1 MAVNLDSDVA
11 SGLYN
16 ASLAT
21 QAGAKSDNSTLST
34 DDFWKLIAAELKYQD
49 MSNPMDNAAM
59 MEQITQMSNMST
71 MNSMATAISN
81 FSTVINNLSSVTLT
95 TYSTGLLGREV
106 TVVTKTDED
115 GKVVETKKGIVTGV
129 DLTGATSV
137 YVDGKKYELSSI
149 MAIGDV
155 PKVDTDDK
163 TDSTDKTEDTDDKT
177 DSTDKTEGTD
187 DKTQALKLQ
196 SASLQLQKTADT
208 TAGVQFSDRL
218 LQEAQK
224 AQSVQFSKHA
234 ARRVQERGINMT
246 DNLLNDLNQAV
257 QKARAKG
264 ARDVVIIGESGA
276 FIVNVPNNVVVTTM
290 SGTEM
295 KENIFTNI
303 DSAVLM

>member
-1 MAVNLDSDVA
+1 MAVNLNSDVA
-11 SGLYN
+11 KGLYN
-16 ASLAT
+16 ANLTT
-21 QAGAKSDNSTLST
+21 QAEAKSDKSTLST
-34 DDFWKLIAAELKYQD
+34 DDFWTLIAAELKYQD

-71 MNSMATAISN
+71 MNSMATAIAN

-106 TVVTKTDED
+106 TVVTKTDEE

-187 DKTQALKLQ
+187 DKTQ
-196 SASLQLQKTADT
+196 D
-208 TAGVQFSDRL
+208 
-218 LQEAQK
+218 
-224 AQSVQFSKHA
+224 SK
-234 ARRVQERGINMT
+234 
-246 DNLLNDLNQAV
+246 
-257 QKARAKG
+257 K
-264 ARDVVIIGESGA
+264 
-276 FIVNVPNNVVVTTM
+276 
-290 SGTEM
+290 
-295 KENIFTNI
+295 
-303 DSAVLM
+303 

>member
-1 MAVNLDSDVA
+1 MAVNLNSDVA
-11 SGLYN
+11 KGLFN
-16 ASLAT
+16 SNLTT
-21 QAGAKSDNSTLST
+21 QAEAKSDKSTLST
-34 DDFWKLIAAELKYQD
+34 DDFWKLISAELKYQD

-177 DSTDKTEGTD
+177 DSTDKTEGTG
-187 DKTQALKLQ
+187 DKTQ
-196 SASLQLQKTADT
+196 D
-208 TAGVQFSDRL
+208 
-218 LQEAQK
+218 
-224 AQSVQFSKHA
+224 SK
-234 ARRVQERGINMT
+234 
-246 DNLLNDLNQAV
+246 
-257 QKARAKG
+257 K
-264 ARDVVIIGESGA
+264 
-276 FIVNVPNNVVVTTM
+276 
-290 SGTEM
+290 
-295 KENIFTNI
+295 
-303 DSAVLM
+303 

>member
-1 MAVNLDSDVA
+1 MAVNLNSDVA
-11 SGLYN
+11 KGLYN
-16 ASLAT
+16 ANLAT
-21 QAGAKSDNSTLST
+21 QAEAKSDKSTLST
-34 DDFWKLIAAELKYQD
+34 DDFWTLIAAELKYQD

-106 TVVTKTDED
+106 TVVTKTDEE

-177 DSTDKTEGTD
+177 DSTDKTEGTG
-187 DKTQALKLQ
+187 DKTQ
-196 SASLQLQKTADT
+196 D
-208 TAGVQFSDRL
+208 
-218 LQEAQK
+218 
-224 AQSVQFSKHA
+224 SK
-234 ARRVQERGINMT
+234 
-246 DNLLNDLNQAV
+246 
-257 QKARAKG
+257 K
-264 ARDVVIIGESGA
+264 
-276 FIVNVPNNVVVTTM
+276 
-290 SGTEM
+290 
-295 KENIFTNI
+295 
-303 DSAVLM
+303 

>member
-1 MAVNLDSDVA
+1 MAVNLNSDVA
-11 SGLYN
+11 KGLFN
-16 ASLAT
+16 SNLTT
-21 QAGAKSDNSTLST
+21 QAEAKSDKSTLST
-34 DDFWKLIAAELKYQD
+34 DDFWKLISAELKYQD

-106 TVVTKTDED
+106 TVVTKTDEE
-115 GKVVETKKGIVTGV
+115 GKVVETKKGVVTGV

-177 DSTDKTEGTD
+177 DSTDKTEGTG
-187 DKTQALKLQ
+187 DKTQ
-196 SASLQLQKTADT
+196 D
-208 TAGVQFSDRL
+208 
-218 LQEAQK
+218 
-224 AQSVQFSKHA
+224 SK
-234 ARRVQERGINMT
+234 
-246 DNLLNDLNQAV
+246 
-257 QKARAKG
+257 K
-264 ARDVVIIGESGA
+264 
-276 FIVNVPNNVVVTTM
+276 
-290 SGTEM
+290 
-295 KENIFTNI
+295 
-303 DSAVLM
+303 

>member
-1 MAVNLDSDVA
+1 MAVNLNSDVA
-11 SGLYN
+11 KGLFN
-16 ASLAT
+16 SNLTT
-21 QAGAKSDNSTLST
+21 QAEAKSDKSTLST
-34 DDFWKLIAAELKYQD
+34 DDFWKLISAELKYQD

-106 TVVTKTDED
+106 TVVTKTDEE
-115 GKVVETKKGIVTGV
+115 GKVTETKKGIVTGV
-129 DLTGATSV
+129 DLTGVTSV

-187 DKTQALKLQ
+187 DKTQ
-196 SASLQLQKTADT
+196 D
-208 TAGVQFSDRL
+208 
-218 LQEAQK
+218 
-224 AQSVQFSKHA
+224 SK
-234 ARRVQERGINMT
+234 
-246 DNLLNDLNQAV
+246 
-257 QKARAKG
+257 K
-264 ARDVVIIGESGA
+264 
-276 FIVNVPNNVVVTTM
+276 
-290 SGTEM
+290 
-295 KENIFTNI
+295 
-303 DSAVLM
+303 

>member
-1 MAVNLDSDVA
+1 MS
-11 SGLYN
+11 
-16 ASLAT
+16 SLALV
-21 QAGAKSDNSTLST
+21 DVILSASSIT
-34 DDFWKLIAAELKYQD
+34 FWTLIAAELKYQD

-106 TVVTKTDED
+106 TVVTKTDEE
-115 GKVVETKKGIVTGV
+115 GKVTETKKGIVTGV

-177 DSTDKTEGTD
+177 DSTDKTEGTG
-187 DKTQALKLQ
+187 DKTQ
-196 SASLQLQKTADT
+196 D
-208 TAGVQFSDRL
+208 
-218 LQEAQK
+218 
-224 AQSVQFSKHA
+224 SK
-234 ARRVQERGINMT
+234 
-246 DNLLNDLNQAV
+246 
-257 QKARAKG
+257 K
-264 ARDVVIIGESGA
+264 
-276 FIVNVPNNVVVTTM
+276 
-290 SGTEM
+290 
-295 KENIFTNI
+295 
-303 DSAVLM
+303 

>member
-1 MAVNLDSDVA
+1 MAVNLNSDVA
-11 SGLYN
+11 KGLFN
-16 ASLAT
+16 SNLTT
-21 QAGAKSDNSTLST
+21 QAEAKSDKSTLST
-34 DDFWKLIAAELKYQD
+34 DDFWKLISAELKYQD

-106 TVVTKTDED
+106 TVVTKTDEE

-187 DKTQALKLQ
+187 DKTQ
-196 SASLQLQKTADT
+196 D
-208 TAGVQFSDRL
+208 
-218 LQEAQK
+218 
-224 AQSVQFSKHA
+224 SK
-234 ARRVQERGINMT
+234 
-246 DNLLNDLNQAV
+246 
-257 QKARAKG
+257 K
-264 ARDVVIIGESGA
+264 
-276 FIVNVPNNVVVTTM
+276 
-290 SGTEM
+290 
-295 KENIFTNI
+295 
-303 DSAVLM
+303 

>member
-1 MAVNLDSDVA
+1 MAVNLDSNVA
-11 SGLYN
+11 QGLFN
-16 ASLAT
+16 SNLTT
-21 QAGAKSDNSTLST
+21 QAEAKSDKSTLST
-34 DDFWKLIAAELKYQD
+34 DDFWTLIAAELKYQD

-106 TVVTKTDED
+106 TVVTKTDEE
-115 GKVVETKKGIVTGV
+115 GKVVETKKGVVTGV

-177 DSTDKTEGTD
+177 DSTDKTEGTG
-187 DKTQALKLQ
+187 DKTQ
-196 SASLQLQKTADT
+196 D
-208 TAGVQFSDRL
+208 
-218 LQEAQK
+218 
-224 AQSVQFSKHA
+224 SK
-234 ARRVQERGINMT
+234 
-246 DNLLNDLNQAV
+246 
-257 QKARAKG
+257 K
-264 ARDVVIIGESGA
+264 
-276 FIVNVPNNVVVTTM
+276 
-290 SGTEM
+290 
-295 KENIFTNI
+295 
-303 DSAVLM
+303 

>member
-1 MAVNLDSDVA
+1 MAVNLNSDVA

-16 ASLAT
+16 ANLAT
-21 QAGAKSDNSTLST
+21 QAEAKSDKSTLST
-34 DDFWKLIAAELKYQD
+34 DDFWKLISAELKYQD

-106 TVVTKTDED
+106 TVVTKTDEE
-115 GKVVETKKGIVTGV
+115 GKVVETKKGVVTGV

-187 DKTQALKLQ
+187 DKTQ
-196 SASLQLQKTADT
+196 D
-208 TAGVQFSDRL
+208 
-218 LQEAQK
+218 
-224 AQSVQFSKHA
+224 SK
-234 ARRVQERGINMT
+234 
-246 DNLLNDLNQAV
+246 
-257 QKARAKG
+257 K
-264 ARDVVIIGESGA
+264 
-276 FIVNVPNNVVVTTM
+276 
-290 SGTEM
+290 
-295 KENIFTNI
+295 
-303 DSAVLM
+303 